1 MYRFELI
8 ELVRTHSLTSL
19 LVHSLLLCSISRCQT
34 SGNGRMTRLTG
45 SVHTHGPLETCTRV
59 NGIGI
64 CQKMLK
70 AKKALWAKLGVPLH
84 EDGIWLLGQQLH
96 LTFLEAK
103 IADILT
109 DKELHVPE
117 KIRELRNSFKETN
130 AEMLQCEVTA
140 TNIQPALYAQWLEQQ
155 KDF

>member
-1 MYRFELI
+1 MTRPLRFGCLGSQSWKE
-8 ELVRTHSLTSL
+8 SLTDESTFEEVIKAFEENFL
-19 LVHSLLLCSISRCQT
+19 GDEDGDKIFK
-34 SGNGRMTRLTG
+34 
-45 SVHTHGPLETCTRV
+45 
-59 NGIGI
+59 GIGI

-70 AKKALWAKLGVPLH
+70 AKKALWAKLGVPMH

-103 IADILT
+103 MADILT
-109 DKELHVPE
+109 DKDLHVPE

-130 AEMLQCEVTA
+130 AEILQCEVTV
-140 TNIQPALYAQWLEQQ
+140 TNIQPSLYAQWLEQQ